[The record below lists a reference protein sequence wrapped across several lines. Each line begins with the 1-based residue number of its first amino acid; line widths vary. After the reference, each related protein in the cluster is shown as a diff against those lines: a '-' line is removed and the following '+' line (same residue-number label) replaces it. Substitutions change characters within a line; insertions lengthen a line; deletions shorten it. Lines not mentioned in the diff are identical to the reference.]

1 MMKDK
6 YSKNSSGSS
15 PKNVCGICCLL
26 LLWLVSSLAGY
37 TAEVGGTLNQNTV
50 WSLSNSPYHVT
61 QDIVVNSGVTLN
73 IEAGVVVNLDDGIRF
88 DVNGTLIAR
97 GSSSQKIVFQP
108 TSGTIPGSWDMI
120 YFSDSSVDAT
130 LDEGDNYS
138 SGSVLQYC
146 VIQYG
151 GGGEANAQ
159 VELRSASPLIEHCD
173 IQNGGHRGIYTEN
186 SNSMI

>member
-6 YSKNSSGSS
+6 YSKNSSDFS
-15 PKNVCGICCLL
+15 PTNVCRLCCLL
-26 LLWLVSSLAGY
+26 PLWLMSSLVAH
-37 TAEVGGTLNQNTV
+37 TAEVGGTLNQNTL
-50 WSLSNSPYHVT
+50 WSLGNSPYHVT
-61 QDIVVNSGVTLN
+61 QDIVVDSGVTLN

-108 TSGTIPGSWDMI
+108 TSGTTPGSWDMI
-120 YFSDSSVDAT
+120 YFSDSSVDAI
-130 LDEGDNYS
+130 LDEGGNYS

-151 GGGEANAQ
+151 GGSEAND
-159 VELRSASPLIEHCD
+159 RSGISSP
-173 IQNGGHRGIYTEN
+173 GRVR
-186 SNSMI
+186 SRR